1 MNLQPNF
8 RDRSLFVPSRGPGS
22 AGSAMHA
29 ASPASLPNPAT
40 QATHTA
46 GPDRRPPKPTGK
58 SRVTLSVVSDQ
69 SQKEQLVKLYEEHYG
84 SLVRLASFLLD
95 DVESCEEVVQDAFVK
110 LYTTARPT
118 PGKEVPYLRAMVLN
132 GARGRMRWRLVRKR
146 HVHEIPEPVASAE
159 SDAMS
164 RHERERMLD
173 ALKRLPRRQSE
184 VLILRYYQDL
194 SEVEIA
200 ETLGISQGS
209 VKTHSSRGLAA
220 LKSLLADGAAGTG
233 PGAK

>member
-1 MNLQPNF
+1 MNSQPNF
-8 RDRSLFVPSRGPGS
+8 GNCSLTNPASLT
-22 AGSAMHA
+22 
-29 ASPASLPNPAT
+29 SPASLTNPA
-40 QATHTA
+40 AHAA
-46 GPDRRPPKPTGK
+46 GPDRRHPRPTGK

-69 SQKEQLVKLYEEHYG
+69 SQKEQLVKLYEEHYN

-146 HVHEIPEPVASAE
+146 HLHEIPEPVASAE

-164 RHERERMLD
+164 RHERQRMLD
-173 ALKRLPRRQSE
+173 ALKRLPKRQGE
-184 VLILRYYQDL
+184 VLILRFYQDL
-194 SEVEIA
+194 NEAEIA

-220 LKSLLADGAAGTG
+220 LKSLLADGGGGAGG
-233 PGAK
+233 QGAGHTR